1 MKLIQLIKQENWDPN
16 KIIDDYKKK
25 LFHPKILIFIFT
37 NKIVEIIKRRF
48 QRKSL
53 QKDTDK
59 LKRYIAFFECFEKY
73 QESLRT
79 KELFD
84 FHDML
89 KWVLEKFKNDDTFLA
104 KYQERFLYYLVDE
117 YQDTNGIQNE
127 IIYQLNFILIR
138 PIFLS

>member
-37 NKIVEIIKRRF
+37 NRIVGIIKRRF

-59 LKRYIAFFECFEKY
+59 LKRYIAFFECFEN
-73 QESLRT
+73 T
-79 KELFD
+79 KR
-84 FHDML
+84 
-89 KWVLEKFKNDDTFLA
+89 A
-104 KYQERFLYYLVDE
+104 
-117 YQDTNGIQNE
+117 
-127 IIYQLNFILIR
+127 
-138 PIFLS
+138 